1 MSGIPPPKIV
11 SSPDHL
17 SFECVHKT
25 CGFRG
30 EECLCRPM
38 HLHFEKAE
46 LRAARTVELNE
57 GDQLTQV
64 DFPEPVVFAVLN
76 GVIAV
81 ENHLSDGRR
90 SLLTLRFPGEYLDMN
105 RADRHASGEVVAL
118 APTSV
123 KLLPRNIFEEL
134 LLLDSNLRHIYWRRA
149 TDIMHQQFDHSSD
162 LGKKTP
168 TERMASFIFELRN
181 RMSIPRFVEEFALP
195 ISRQS
200 IADYLGLRA
209 ETVSRVL
216 KSLEKEGAVKFIGK
230 HKITVLDFKGL
241 RKIAN
246 GARPRLSNH
255 R

>member
-1 MSGIPPPKIV
+1 
-11 SSPDHL
+11 
-17 SFECVHKT
+17 
-25 CGFRG
+25 
-30 EECLCRPM
+30 M
-38 HLHFEKAE
+38 HNHFDKAQ
-46 LRAARTVELNE
+46 LRAARTLELNE
-57 GDQLTQV
+57 GDQLAPE
-64 DFPEPVVFAVLN
+64 DFPEPVVFAVLT

-81 ENHLSDGRR
+81 ESHLSDGRR
-90 SLLTLRFPGEYLDMN
+90 SLLTLRLPGEYLDMN

-123 KLLPRNIFEEL
+123 KLLPRTVFEEL
-134 LLLDSNLRHIYWRRA
+134 LLLDANLRRIYWRRA

-181 RMSIPRFVEEFALP
+181 RLNIPRFVEEFALP

-209 ETVSRVL
+209 ETVSRVF
-216 KSLEKEGAVKFIGK
+216 KGLEKEGLIKLVSK
-230 HKITVLDFKGL
+230 HQLAIIDFKGL

-246 GARPRLSNH
+246 GSRPRLSNH

>member
-1 MSGIPPPKIV
+1 MTGTTPPKIESTLDNISLESV
-11 SSPDHL
+11 Q
-17 SFECVHKT
+17 KT

-30 EECLCRPM
+30 EECICRPM
-38 HLHFEKAE
+38 QLHFDKAE
-46 LRAARTVELNE
+46 LRTARIIELNE
-57 GDQLTQV
+57 GDQIAPES
-64 DFPEPVVFAVLN
+64 FSEPVVFAVFT

-81 ENHLSDGRR
+81 ESHLSDGRR

-118 APTSV
+118 APASV
-123 KLLPRNIFEEL
+123 KILPRSVFEEL
-134 LLLDSNLRHIYWRRA
+134 LMLDSNLRRIYWRRS

-181 RMSIPRFVEEFALP
+181 RMSIPTFVEEFALP

-216 KSLEKEGAVKFIGK
+216 KALEKEEAIKLIGK
-230 HKITVLDFKGL
+230 HKISILDFKGL